1 MSSFIID
8 LMTNQVLW
16 ASLLAWFLAQTV
28 KAAILTIKE
37 KVSGLIFTLCLV
49 VFPLRIAL
57 QFQPWLALLALFT
70 VLIRVFLLLLWFL
83 LFSLFMMQE

>member
-37 KVSGLIFTLCLV
+37 KSFRFNLYALPGG
-49 VFPLRIAL
+49 FPLRIAL

-70 VLIRVFLLLLWFL
+70 VLISGIFAFCCGFCFFHYL
-83 LFSLFMMQE
+83 